1 MRPASCQGHAIVD
14 GQLQRH
20 FPAVSTVIGAVFPV
34 VHPVFPFIF
43 SLDHRKAVLQ
53 TKFIR
58 GIPQRLNGLG
68 IAVILLP
75 GLKTDRVDH
84 KMGVNMVGIPMGS
97 YHNFK
102 TRDGRRQLHG
112 DLVSGFRRDRFLRRE
127 GLHHVVVHSSAGL
140 TVKALGV
147 HELLQRNLGNAVDS
161 GNQLASFVGGF
172 CVPAAIGKDAME
184 ALQVLGAGAVYD
196 LYDGHQRH
204 LLRFKISESKELTS
218 A

>member
-1 MRPASCQGHAIVD
+1 MRPASGQGHAIVD

-20 FPAVSTVIGAVFPV
+20 FPAVATVIGSVFPV
-34 VHPVFPFIF
+34 VHPVFLFIF
-43 SLDHRKAVLQ
+43 LLDHRKTVLQ
-53 TKFIR
+53 TELV
-58 GIPQRLNGLG
+58 GGVPQLLQGLG
-68 IAVILLP
+68 VAVILLP

-84 KMGVNMVGIPMGS
+84 KMGVHMVGIPMGS

-140 TVKALGV
+140 TVQALGI

-161 GNQLASFVGGF
+161 GDQLASLVGGF

-204 LLRFKISESKELTS
+204 LLRFKISESK
-218 A
+218 